1 MFKILIFLTL
11 IYPRITFGGPSGQLL
26 FEEISGEIVTALWVA
41 ESSNTYAKIPLKG
54 ERFDIDSQKLESIL
68 VMLLTNVKGISN
80 LHKERLNSEFK
91 IWLFQSPLKF
101 QISKEN
107 EKKMKDNNDIL
118 LFVCVLSKEKV
129 KQLTIGDQVTITNVK
144 YFADDF
150 GGHATYE
157 NMKNEKPK

>member
-1 MFKILIFLTL
+1 LIFSKCSVSPTD
-11 IYPRITFGGPSGQLL
+11 FA
-26 FEEISGEIVTALWVA
+26 EEA
-41 ESSNTYAKIPLKG
+41 
-54 ERFDIDSQKLESIL
+54 
-68 VMLLTNVKGISN
+68 
-80 LHKERLNSEFK
+80 
-91 IWLFQSPLKF
+91 
-101 QISKEN
+101 
-107 EKKMKDNNDIL
+107 NDIL